1 MAADLNPWGLGAYS
15 LLAEDV
21 LTRYTNDILLINRQ
35 PSLDAHKAL
44 ILIRVICNTLRAT
57 IIRCDS
63 HTLTTNVSVNILA
76 LLFDH
81 TPAPCW
87 LYMERCALQTN
98 HADMVND
105 LASLPDTQ
113 AFLM

>member
-44 ILIRVICNTLRAT
+44 ILIGVICNTLRAT
-57 IIRCDS
+57 IERCHS
-63 HTLTTNVSVNILA
+63 YTLTTNVGVHVLA
-76 LLFDH
+76 LLFEH
-81 TPAPCW
+81 TLAPCW
-87 LYMERCALQTN
+87 LHMERCVL
-98 HADMVND
+98 
-105 LASLPDTQ
+105 
-113 AFLM
+113 

>member
-1 MAADLNPWGLGAYS
+1 V
-15 LLAEDV
+15 LACDGHNV
-21 LTRYTNDILLINRQ
+21 FLVDRQ
-35 PSLDAHKAL
+35 PSLDAYKSL
-44 ILIRVICNTLRAT
+44 ILIGVICNTLRAT

-87 LYMERCALQTN
+87 LYMERCALQAN